1 MTRPGPGMRG
11 YSVIMNTSDKE
22 LHGNGQKVDFPHE
35 DIGAHTLWKQNS
47 EGTIPIWHLRV
58 TALKNGDFR
67 GDCPNRVFVSLLCS
81 HQRRHSA
88 ANRYV

>member
-1 MTRPGPGMRG
+1 MRG
-11 YSVIMNTSDKE
+11 YSDIMNTSDKE